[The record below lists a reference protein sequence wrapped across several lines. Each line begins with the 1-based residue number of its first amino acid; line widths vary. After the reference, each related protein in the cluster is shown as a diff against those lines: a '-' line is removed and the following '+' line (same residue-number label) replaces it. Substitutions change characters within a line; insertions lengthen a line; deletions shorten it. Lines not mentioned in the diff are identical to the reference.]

1 MCYDYGERMGYKLNA
16 ILSIGALLP
25 FFIVLLLISIFVL
38 RQMFLLFPIIFLV
51 ISLLVNLYAV
61 KFLNGK
67 EQYNPRPIK
76 IVSIDK
82 MKKGGIWLTLISLI
96 FSFIPLLQLTSSL
109 SQIDILII
117 ILVVSIILILIFT
130 FYEQETSVSQ
140 ILFVRVLFPSFYVA
154 KTDTSSTIFL
164 FSREKLQADRKI
176 KAYHV
181 TDDVY
186 IFGERTNI

>member
-38 RQMFLLFPIIFLV
+38 RRMFLLFPIIFLV